1 MGTKVSTAR
10 MFLAEAMNLHAE
22 RLRLARERVHRLAN
36 DLEEAR
42 MDLTTKDAAYEAFKR
57 YITSENF

>member
-1 MGTKVSTAR
+1 
-10 MFLAEAMNLHAE
+10 MNLHAE